1 MEDYKITFTR
11 IDNEGNEHNREYTKY
26 DDGEGKKDVLI
37 GAVMEYLI
45 NGVISSKR
53 DVAERMARS
62 HRYLQNE
69 LFHLFIEYANILA
82 KNYESG
88 RYDGRNESACKNAH
102 KIMETIYGGTLNL

>member
-11 IDNEGNEHNREYTKY
+11 TDQNGEDHNREYNLY

-37 GAVMEYLI
+37 GAVMEHLV

-82 KNYESG
+82 KNYENG
-88 RYDGRNESACKNAH
+88 RYDGRNESACKNA
-102 KIMETIYGGTLNL
+102 KTIMDTIYGGTLNL